1 MISKICSYGHNGM
14 RRHCF
19 TLVELLVAMVI
30 LVVMM
35 GFLFQF
41 TIGAQRIW
49 AATTSDDEA
58 FQSSQILMQVL
69 TEDLENIMFSP
80 YSNEDDD
87 EKKYLDNNNIPIYVD
102 SSGQTACFM
111 TVGRGCDDAPLF
123 VIYDYDSSEKTLYR
137 TVVANEIDRTASEK
151 IYPKALLGYDG
162 TLRTASDGF
171 QDSDFVGKML
181 DNAKSAVLADR
192 KNTREV
198 LCERLQA
205 FELKLAPGT
214 EANDFLYIKNPIA
227 FQVNFTIEQ
236 EESKD
241 AKPGKYRHFS
251 KTIFLSKFKDVFHI

>member
-1 MISKICSYGHNGM
+1 MAMISKICSYGHNGI

-69 TEDLENIMFSP
+69 TEDMENIMFSP
-80 YSNEDDD
+80 YSNEDGDKN
-87 EKKYLDNNNIPIYVD
+87 EYLDKNNIPIYVD
-102 SSGQTACFM
+102 SSGQTACFL
-111 TVGRGCDDAPLF
+111 TVGRRCDDIPLF
-123 VIYDYDSSEKTLYR
+123 VIYDYDSTKKALYR
-137 TVVANEIDRTASEK
+137 TVIKDKIDRNASEK
-151 IYPKALLGYDG
+151 IYPMALLGYDG
-162 TLRTASDGF
+162 TSYDGTSGF
-171 QDSDFVGKML
+171 KDWDFVDKML
-181 DNAKSAVLADR
+181 TNAKSADP

-198 LCERLQA
+198 LCEKLQE

-236 EESKD
+236 EERKD